1 MRLIACALSFCLAGS
16 AAFAA
21 PADASCRVLAV
32 IGGNDATAIAPMMTE
47 FADRWTDANRTGA
60 IESLTSMVTPE
71 PFAGG
76 AVYRI
81 AKFGEDLEEHL
92 IVLRLA
98 TGEVAGMRLL
108 YEWTPDG
115 LQLTTMDFKRRFPDM
130 IATQILMPP
139 EPIDCS

>member
-1 MRLIACALSFCLAGS
+1 
-16 AAFAA
+16 
-21 PADASCRVLAV
+21 
-32 IGGNDATAIAPMMTE
+32 MMTE
-47 FADRWTDANRTGA
+47 FADRWTDANRIGA

-115 LQLTTMDFKRRFPDM
+115 LKLTTMDFKRRFPDM